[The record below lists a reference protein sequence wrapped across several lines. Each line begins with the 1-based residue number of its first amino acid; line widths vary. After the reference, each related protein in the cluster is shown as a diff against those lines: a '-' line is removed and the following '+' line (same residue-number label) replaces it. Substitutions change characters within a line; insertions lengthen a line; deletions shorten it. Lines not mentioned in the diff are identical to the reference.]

1 MILLLFGSKML
12 QQAIS
17 KPVSNRVAKTQKA
30 TELWLIGLHSK
41 DHKREY
47 LMAMLF
53 LVFSQLDHNAIGL
66 NSLRYE
72 YLKHDSRWVHNL
84 V

>member
-41 DHKREY
+41 DHNQEY
-47 LMAMLF
+47 HMARFVLT
-53 LVFSQLDHNAIGL
+53 FSLLDHNASGL
-66 NSLRYE
+66 SFLRYG
-72 YLKHDSRWVHNL
+72 
-84 V
+84 